1 MMTLTELIDTHKLT
15 EQQPAHIFG
24 SAPSVKNAKK
34 MRLSGIKIGIG
45 DMPWRAPE
53 FGPYNFWV
61 TSNTWF
67 PLPWDKKHY
76 KIIENTR
83 AKVLIS
89 SVCANSETGKNNLN
103 RIISELKKLFAF
115 NNIVMYDHRHI
126 RGKYCNIYTDEPCC
140 MLSRYFN
147 LGDTIQDKLADF
159 TNGNCKVNV
168 STSAPVNSLILAILL
183 GCNPIYIHGIEI
195 PQKMSEYKYYK
206 NWKNINGF
214 KQKGL
219 LLLQQYLPFYRSL
232 KTDFSGEY
240 TEELLS
246 IFSLI
251 GKTATQSQIQIF
263 STSETSPLNQL
274 SGYNYLRL

>member
-1 MMTLTELIDTHKLT
+1 MITLTELIDTHKLI

-24 SAPSVKNAKK
+24 SAPSVRNAKK
-34 MRLSGIKIGIG
+34 MPLIGIKIGIG

-53 FGPYNFWV
+53 FGPYNYWV

-67 PLPWDKKHY
+67 PLPWNKKHN

-89 SVCANSETGKNNLN
+89 SICANSENEKDNLN
-103 RIISELKKLFAF
+103 LIISVFEKLSVFS
-115 NNIVMYDHRHI
+115 NVVLYDHRHI
-126 RGKYCNIYTDEPCC
+126 SSKYCDNYKDEPCC
-140 MLSRYFN
+140 ILSKHFN
-147 LGDTIQDKLADF
+147 LGNTIQDMLAAF
-159 TNGNCKVNV
+159 TNGNCKINI
-168 STSAPVNSLILAILL
+168 STSAVVNSLILAILL

-206 NWKNINGF
+206 NWKNTNGI
-214 KQKGL
+214 KHRVV

-240 TEELLS
+240 KKELLN

-251 GKTATQSQIQIF
+251 GKTAAQSKIQIF
-263 STSETSPLNQL
+263 STSETSPINQL
-274 SGYNYLRL
+274 SGYNYLRP

>member
-1 MMTLTELIDTHKLT
+1 MTLTELINAHKLI

-67 PLPWDKKHY
+67 PLPWNKKHH
-76 KIIENTR
+76 KIIENTHT
-83 AKVLIS
+83 KVLIS
-89 SVCANSETGKNNLN
+89 SICANSKTGKDNLN
-103 RIISELKKLFAF
+103 LIISEFEKLFVF

-126 RGKYCNIYTDEPCC
+126 SGKYCNVYIDQPCC
-140 MLSRYFN
+140 ILSKHFN
-147 LGDTIQDKLADF
+147 LGDTIQDKLAAF
-159 TNGNCKVNV
+159 TNGNCKVNI

-206 NWKNINGF
+206 NWKNINGSR
-214 KQKGL
+214 QRGL

-232 KTDFSGEY
+232 K
-240 TEELLS
+240 
-246 IFSLI
+246 I
-251 GKTATQSQIQIF
+251 
-263 STSETSPLNQL
+263 
-274 SGYNYLRL
+274 